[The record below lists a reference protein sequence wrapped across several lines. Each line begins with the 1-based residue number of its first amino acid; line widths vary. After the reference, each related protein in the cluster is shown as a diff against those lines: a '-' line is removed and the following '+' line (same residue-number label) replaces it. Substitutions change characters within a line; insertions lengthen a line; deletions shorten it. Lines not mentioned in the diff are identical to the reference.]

1 MRTRALLSFL
11 ATVVIYLPLLL
22 LFLWTGRQFAV
33 EPIRYITLSL
43 GFFVDEPIAPPSASE
58 NPLQPA
64 VQSVG
69 SKEAKSEDPDGE
81 EESDAVSVSELNR
94 VFEPMTIP
102 DAAKL
107 TIPVSELGE
116 LYGTM
121 LFSLTPGEREFLEEN
136 LNPIQVI
143 TQRYLTM
150 RGYPR
155 LAVLKNMTGDTI
167 VSFTLYPNGDITPIE
182 KLRSTGWSL
191 LDDHAIETIKSAYKD
206 YPRPKEPV
214 RVRMRVIFRLF

>member
-1 MRTRALLSFL
+1 MRNLLSFL
-11 ATVVIYLPLLL
+11 TAAIIYLPLML
-22 LFLWTGRQFAV
+22 LFLWANRQFAV
-33 EPIRYITLSL
+33 EPIRYVALPL
-43 GFFVDEPIAPPSASE
+43 GFFIDETIALPSASE

-64 VQSVG
+64 TQNAV
-69 SKEAKSEDPDGE
+69 GE
-81 EESDAVSVSELNR
+81 EVQVSDPSLEDSPGSVSVNDLNR
-94 VFEPMTIP
+94 VFEPMTTTN
-102 DAAKL
+102 ATEL
-107 TIPVSELGE
+107 TIPASELGE

-121 LFSLTPGEREFLEEN
+121 LLSLTAGEREFLEEN

-155 LAVLKNMTGDTI
+155 LAVQKNMTGDAI

-206 YPRPKEPV
+206 YPHPKEPV
-214 RVRMRVIFRLF
+214 RVRMRVLFRLF